1 MNNRGKY
8 SMIPSDASKRSR
20 HFKSLLITL
29 LALMITVS
37 LLTPANAEFKFK
49 GKYPYKVGATVGM
62 IADIVGEVAGEKAQ
76 VTSIIGT
83 GVDPHLFNPT
93 RSDVAVLMRSDIIFY
108 NGLLLEGQMS
118 DILVKIA
125 RKRPVFAVTE
135 ELKESYLI
143 HDNAT
148 NHSDPHVWM
157 DVRGWMNA
165 VEVVRDA
172 LASFDPKH
180 SEYYTN
186 NCKAYLSQLE
196 KLDEYAREAIGSI
209 PVEQRIM
216 ITAHDAFGYLGR
228 AYGIEVMGIQGL
240 STESEAGLK
249 DINRIGSELVQRKI
263 PAVFVETSV
272 SDKNVKA
279 LIEGAKSRGHEVVIG
294 GALFS
299 DAMGKPGS
307 YEGTYIGMI
316 DNNVTL
322 IARALGGKAPEKGM
336 QGKLSNN

>member
-1 MNNRGKY
+1 MKHLDIR
-8 SMIPSDASKRSR
+8 MARPSDRSCGKRAAV
-20 HFKSLLITL
+20 FLLSFWVAAV
-29 LALMITVS
+29 ALSGFIPEAM
-37 LLTPANAEFKFK
+37 AAYE
-49 GKYPYKVGATVGM
+49 GEYPYKVGATVGM
-62 IADIVGEVAGEKAQ
+62 IADIVKEVAGDKAK
-76 VTSIIGT
+76 VTGIIGA

-118 DILVKIA
+118 DILVKVA

-135 ELKESYLI
+135 ALKESYLI
-143 HDNAT
+143 EDTDTKHL
-148 NHSDPHVWM
+148 DPHVWM
-157 DVRGWMNA
+157 DVQGWMKA

-172 LASFDPKH
+172 LVSFDPANADG
-180 SEYYTN
+180 YTKN
-186 NCKAYLSQLE
+186 SQAYLRQLE
-196 KLDEYAREAIGSI
+196 KLDDYARTVIASI
-209 PVEQRIM
+209 PEKQRVM
-216 ITAHDAFGYLGR
+216 ITAHDAFSYLGR

-249 DINRIGSELVQRKI
+249 DINRMVSELVARKI

-279 LIEGAKSRGHEVVIG
+279 LIEGAKARGHQVVIG

-299 DAMGKPGS
+299 DAMGKPGT

-322 IARALGGKAPEKGM
+322 IARALGGQAPEKGM
-336 QGKLSNN
+336 QGKLSPAE

>member
-1 MNNRGKY
+1 MNRQALVYPTAIGKY
-8 SMIPSDASKRSR
+8 
-20 HFKSLLITL
+20 FLI
-29 LALMITVS
+29 ALISAAVLMGAWS
-37 LLTPANAEFKFK
+37 NAKAEYK
-49 GKYPYKVGATVGM
+49 GEYPYKVGATVGM
-62 IADIVGEVAGEKAQ
+62 ISDIVRNVAGDKAE
-76 VTSIIGT
+76 VTNIIGT

-118 DILVKIA
+118 DILVKVA

-143 HDNAT
+143 HDADT
-148 NHSDPHVWM
+148 DHFDPHVWM
-157 DVRGWMNA
+157 DVKGWMKA

-172 LASFDPKH
+172 LASFDPAH
-180 SEYYTN
+180 ADAYAN
-186 NCKAYLSQLE
+186 NCEEYLGRLK
-196 KLDEYAREAIGSI
+196 KLDEYARNAIASI
-209 PVEQRIM
+209 PPEQRIM
-216 ITAHDAFGYLGR
+216 ITAHDAFSYLGR

-249 DINRIGSELVQRKI
+249 DINRIVSALVERKI

-279 LIEGAKSRGHEVVIG
+279 LIEGAQARGHKVVIG

-322 IARALGGKAPEKGM
+322 ITRALGGQAPEKGM
-336 QGKLSNN
+336 QGKLSPKE

>member
-1 MNNRGKY
+1 MQYPGNLMQRRGNRFYRKG
-8 SMIPSDASKRSR
+8 A
-20 HFKSLLITL
+20 
-29 LALMITVS
+29 AAS
-37 LLTPANAEFKFK
+37 LLTVLFAAVLLIGSMPEALAAYK
-49 GKYPYKVGATVGM
+49 GKYPFKVGATVGM
-62 IADIVGEVAGEKAQ
+62 IADIVKEVAGDRAK
-76 VTSIIGT
+76 VTGIIGT

-93 RSDVAVLMRSDIIFY
+93 RSDVAVLLRSDIIFY

-118 DILVKIA
+118 DILVKVA

-143 HDNAT
+143 QDTAT
-148 NHSDPHVWM
+148 NHFDPHVWM
-157 DVRGWMNA
+157 DVQGWMKA
-165 VEVVRDA
+165 VAVVRDA
-172 LASFDPKH
+172 LASFDPANADHYVKN
-180 SEYYTN
+180 SQ
-186 NCKAYLSQLE
+186 AYIGQLE
-196 KLDEYAREAIGSI
+196 KLDDYARTVIASI
-209 PVEQRIM
+209 PEKQRVM
-216 ITAHDAFGYLGR
+216 ITAHDAFSYLGR

-249 DINRIGSELVQRKI
+249 DINRIVSQLVERRI

-279 LIEGAKSRGHEVVIG
+279 LIEGANARGHRVVIG

-299 DAMGKPGS
+299 DAMGKTGT

-322 IARALGGKAPEKGM
+322 IARALGGQAPERGM
-336 QGKLSNN
+336 QGKLSPAE